1 MTRWYGKVLGLAA
14 GWLLT
19 RHPDGLL
26 LGLLLG
32 HAWDA
37 GWFRRAAAPAPAP
50 SAAPDGSYGVLGLDP
65 GASDADVERA
75 YRRLIAQYHPDRL
88 VGIPEDLRRQGERK
102 AGEIN
107 VAYERIL
114 KQRRAR

>member
-1 MTRWYGKVLGLAA
+1 MTRWYGKVVGLVA

-19 RHPDGLL
+19 RHPDGAL
-26 LGLLLG
+26 LGLLMG

-37 GWFRRAAAPAPAP
+37 GWFRRAAPARDDAP
-50 SAAPDGSYGVLGLDP
+50 YRVLGVTED
-65 GASDADVERA
+65 ASDGEIEQA

-88 VGIPEDLRRQGERK
+88 VGVAEDLRRQAEKK

-107 VAYERIL
+107 VAYERIQTL
-114 KQRRAR
+114 RRNTRK